1 MLQSSSSIYSSLPTN
16 PKSEIKENPTE
27 IIVHHINL
35 FYSGGLCSICSFFP
49 PNGGDGPFQPPSFPG
64 LVIGGDALG
73 PALQKLLGEPEAGYG
88 RLDRTPILK
97 HKDSI
102 I

>member
-1 MLQSSSSIYSSLPTN
+1 MLSINHKFVNRIGCKCLLLAEQFMLLSPRLELLQVGLKIEFCLP
-16 PKSEIKENPTE
+16 PR
-27 IIVHHINL
+27 
-35 FYSGGLCSICSFFP
+35 G
-49 PNGGDGPFQPPSFPG
+49 
-64 LVIGGDALG
+64 
-73 PALQKLLGEPEAGYG
+73 LQKLLGEPEAGYG